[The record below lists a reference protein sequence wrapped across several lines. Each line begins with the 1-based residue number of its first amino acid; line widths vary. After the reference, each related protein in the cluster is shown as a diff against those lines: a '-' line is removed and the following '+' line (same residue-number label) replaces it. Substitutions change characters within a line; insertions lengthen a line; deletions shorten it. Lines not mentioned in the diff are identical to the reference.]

1 MRKIHDS
8 RPDPTAGETHDSR
21 PDPVVDPLM
30 TDAAS
35 ADASAA
41 PAHGG
46 RREEATR
53 RYGIPKE
60 ELLDFSASINLLG
73 PSPAVL
79 AAIRAAAVDLHYY
92 PEESSAEFARL
103 VAGYLGAFPDEIVP
117 ANGSIEAIY
126 WLAAV
131 VRPRRVLIVEP
142 TFSEYRHACEAAG
155 AVCDGYALE
164 EDEGFALDAARM
176 DPEGYDLVF
185 LCNPNNPTGY
195 LVPLDE
201 VAALWRRC
209 RSVGAGLVVDEAFM
223 DFAGPEQSI
232 LTYGVFEGLYVLRS
246 FTKSHA
252 LAGLRLGCLVAEAGF
267 ARHMRSVMPPW
278 NVNSFALAAGGASL
292 NDWDYM
298 PRSRHENFAARG
310 QLFAD
315 LEEIPGIEPL
325 PSEANYL
332 LCRLSAASS
341 EELAD
346 SLGRQGILVR
356 DCRSFPG
363 LGDRYIRVAVRSER
377 DNYQLVSAVR
387 KALR

>member
-1 MRKIHDS
+1 MHDS
-8 RPDPTAGETHDSR
+8 KR
-21 PDPVVDPLM
+21 DPVV
-30 TDAAS
+30 
-35 ADASAA
+35 ADKGAA

-46 RREEATR
+46 RREEAAR

-73 PSPAVL
+73 PSPAAL
-79 AAIRAAAVDLHYY
+79 AAIRAATVDLHYY

-103 VAGYLGAFPDEIVP
+103 VAGYVGVFPDEVVP

-126 WLAAV
+126 WLARI
-131 VRPRRVLIVEP
+131 VRPQRVLIVEP
-142 TFSEYRHACEAAG
+142 TFSEYRHACEAVG
-155 AVCDGYALE
+155 AVCDVYTLR
-164 EDEGFALDAARM
+164 EDEGFVFDPAQLDPA
-176 DPEGYDLVF
+176 GYDLVF

-195 LVPLDE
+195 LVTVDE
-201 VAALWRRC
+201 VASLLQRC
-209 RSVGAGLVVDEAFM
+209 RAAGAGLVVDEAFM

-232 LTYGVFEGLYVLRS
+232 LIYGASEGLYVLRS

-267 ARHMRSVMPPW
+267 ASRLRSAMPPW

-292 NDWDYM
+292 HDWDYM
-298 PRSRHENFAARG
+298 TCSRNENLAARSR
-310 QLFAD
+310 LFAD
-315 LEEIPGIEPL
+315 LEAIPGIEPL

-332 LCRLSAASS
+332 LCRLSGTGSA
-341 EELAD
+341 ELAD

-363 LGDRYIRVAVRSER
+363 LGNRYIRVAVRSER
-377 DNYQLVSAVR
+377 DNYQLVAAVR